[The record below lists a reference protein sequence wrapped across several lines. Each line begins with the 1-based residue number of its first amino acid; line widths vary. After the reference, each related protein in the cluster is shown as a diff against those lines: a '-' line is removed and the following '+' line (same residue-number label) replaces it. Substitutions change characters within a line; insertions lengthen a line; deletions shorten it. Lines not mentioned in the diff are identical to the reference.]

1 MSSEADMLMIPFSK
15 IDAAWKDLHKD
26 IAWGKSERELH
37 EQYRD
42 VVLAYLAVLN
52 IVACEE
58 CGGSGQGGGDPKAL
72 TESCWPC
79 EPCHGHGWI
88 ITSQLVDKCGRI
100 GTGRR

>member
-52 IVACEE
+52 IAACSE
-58 CGGSGQGGGDPKAL
+58 CGGSGIPTPYEIGSG
-72 TESCWPC
+72 ESCPS
-79 EPCHGHGWI
+79 CHGHGWI
-88 ITSQLVDKCGRI
+88 ITSVDVDKYGRI
-100 GTGRR
+100 GTGEE